1 MNDLA
6 LALLLF
12 AGSSAL
18 VIVSGAYLARQG
30 DALAGLM
37 GWSRLWVGTILVALA
52 TSLPELATNLTAATR
67 DEPGLALG
75 DILGSNMV
83 NMFILGM
90 VALAFGGGAFFRELA
105 SAQRVLISVAIL
117 MTGLALVLGV
127 LPKGPSFREVGLG
140 SLLILLSYAAGMR
153 LVYMARPRETATGPG
168 DRDGPGRG
176 LIRVWAIFGLA
187 ALGVLLS
194 APTLVFSVERIAE
207 TTGLATSFLG
217 VIAVALVT
225 SLPEAT
231 TSIVAARLG
240 AIDLALGN
248 LYGSCVFN
256 ITIVAIA
263 DPFYRDGVLVE
274 AMEPAH
280 VAAALGAIILMGL
293 GFLLVASRGRNRYLP
308 AAPILVLM
316 GLGYVGGLLVVFG
329 FS

>member
-1 MNDLA
+1 VNDLTQA
-6 LALLLF
+6 LVLF

-18 VIVSGAYLARQG
+18 VIVSGAYLAKQG

-52 TSLPELATNLTAATR
+52 TSLPELASNLTAATR
-67 DEPGLALG
+67 DQPGLALG

-83 NMFILGM
+83 NMFILAM
-90 VALAFGGGAFFRELA
+90 VVLAFGGGAFFREMA
-105 SAQRVLISVAIL
+105 SVQRVLISVAIL

-127 LPKGPSFREVGLG
+127 LPQGPSFLEVGLG
-140 SLLILLSYAAGMR
+140 SPLILLAYAAGMR
-153 LVYMARPRETATGPG
+153 LVYMARPREAATGPG
-168 DRDGPGRG
+168 DPDVPARG
-176 LIRVWAIFGLA
+176 LIKVWTIFGLA

-194 APTLVFSVERIAE
+194 APTLIFSVERIAE

-231 TSIVAARLG
+231 TSIVAARMG
-240 AIDLALGN
+240 ATDLALGN
-248 LYGSCVFN
+248 LYGSCVLN
-256 ITIVAIA
+256 ITILAVA
-263 DPFYRDGVLVE
+263 DPFYRGGVLVE

-280 VAAALGAIILMGL
+280 VAAASGAIILMGL
-293 GFLLVASRGRNRYLP
+293 GFLLVASRGKSRYIP

-316 GLGYVGGLLVVFG
+316 GLGYVGSLLVVFA